1 MATLLLVSLSLGLSN
16 FAAAVGIGLTGA
28 DANKRLRTVLAFGA
42 FEALMP
48 ILGLLFGR
56 SLGEQ
61 LDQVGR
67 YIGAALITLVGLY
80 ALYKSR
86 RAKQDTEDGTTMPG
100 ELGFGHLL
108 LTALALSLDNFVVGF
123 ALSFTNVSMLVAPVV
138 IAIVS
143 AAMSL
148 VGLEL
153 GQHLGTRLG
162 QWSEELGGA
171 VLVGVGLAIGAGVLG

>member
-86 RAKQDTEDGTTMPG
+86 RAKHRRQLRKTKPNST
-100 ELGFGHLL
+100 
-108 LTALALSLDNFVVGF
+108 
-123 ALSFTNVSMLVAPVV
+123 VA
-138 IAIVS
+138 
-143 AAMSL
+143 
-148 VGLEL
+148 
-153 GQHLGTRLG
+153 
-162 QWSEELGGA
+162 
-171 VLVGVGLAIGAGVLG
+171 

>member
-1 MATLLLVSLSLGLSN
+1 
-16 FAAAVGIGLTGA
+16 
-28 DANKRLRTVLAFGA
+28 
-42 FEALMP
+42 
-48 ILGLLFGR
+48 
-56 SLGEQ
+56 
-61 LDQVGR
+61 
-67 YIGAALITLVGLY
+67 
-80 ALYKSR
+80 
-86 RAKQDTEDGTTMPG
+86 MPG